1 MRVFVTGA
9 TGFVSSIVVQDLIK
23 AGHEAA
29 GAWERA
35 PHHSTL

>member
-9 TGFVSSIVVQDLIK
+9 IGLVGSVVVQDLIK

-29 GAWERA
+29 GAC
-35 PHHSTL
+35 